1 MRVLLLTCLALP
13 TGCQTFVEVTTR
25 GPEPAFSWRGATP
38 VTGLLVT
45 ADPDCDAVHG
55 KTPADSV
62 WWQVAGTLKP
72 PVTYGVLP
80 PGATELAPPRP
91 LADCGKYTVTVT
103 DASLQGESATF
114 RP

>member
-1 MRVLLLTCLALP
+1 VKVFWLACLALAS
-13 TGCQTFVEVTTR
+13 GCQTFVEVTTP
-25 GPEPAFSWRGATP
+25 GSAPVFTWRSGAP

-55 KTPADSV
+55 KMRADSV
-62 WWQVAGTLKP
+62 WWQVTGPLTP
-72 PVTYGVLP
+72 PVTYGVVP
-80 PGATELAPPRP
+80 RGATELAPPRP

-103 DASLQGESATF
+103 DASLQGESTGF